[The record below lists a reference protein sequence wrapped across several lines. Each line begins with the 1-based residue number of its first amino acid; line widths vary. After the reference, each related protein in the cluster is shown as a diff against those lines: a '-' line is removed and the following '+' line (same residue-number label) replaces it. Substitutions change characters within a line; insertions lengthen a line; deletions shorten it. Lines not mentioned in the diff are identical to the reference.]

1 MVLFKLVTQRAQS
14 TTFSQCEMQSWCSSG
29 FGLISTAE
37 NHGSNYEVCLHFS
50 QQSLCDLILLALL
63 AVGTNIDGSAPS
75 EHSVWL
81 YVETNSMEVPR
92 SLTAPQKSPSQEQ
105 KSLGG
110 NGDRGEQ
117 PGKVQKGKKRAVH
130 FDISLPTFKP
140 GKRKAQDEPGQN
152 NEAFEASQS
161 ARKQGPPPSESKQE
175 LCHSTLNLS
184 HADSICSHFS
194 STCKEA
200 CLGYLNADT
209 RLVFYSTGTP
219 GPGRRQDTMEKTLP
233 LNEILEGMPILQQLQ
248 LAHLLA
254 TVVLRFHSTP
264 WLAPDWHLKDMFVFG
279 TAPNID
285 EDLLQ
290 LFKTLHLSVS
300 FPDANT
306 HAEQQGPPA
315 EGNATA
321 DLEPNIAHLHGLG
334 NMTLAHLGVALLEI
348 GYKQEIARFRTSREP
363 HDVVTARGL
372 LDGRPTALGTAYQN
386 IIRKCVDCDFAL
398 GKDLENEKL
407 QSAVYS
413 DVVCSL
419 ESMTKKCESLMLG
432 P

>member
-1 MVLFKLVTQRAQS
+1 M
-14 TTFSQCEMQSWCSSG
+14 
-29 FGLISTAE
+29 
-37 NHGSNYEVCLHFS
+37 
-50 QQSLCDLILLALL
+50 
-63 AVGTNIDGSAPS
+63 GTNIDGSEPS

-81 YVETNSMEVPR
+81 YVETNLMEVPR

-105 KSLGG
+105 KFPGA

-130 FDISLPTFKP
+130 FDISLPTFKS
-140 GKRKAQDEPGQN
+140 GKRKVQDEPGQN
-152 NEAFEASQS
+152 NEGFQASRS
-161 ARKQGPPPSESKQE
+161 ARKQAPPPSESKQE
-175 LCHSTLNLS
+175 LCHSTFDLS

-219 GPGRRQDTMEKTLP
+219 GPGGRQDTMEKTLP

-264 WLAPDWHLKDMFVFG
+264 WLAPDWHLKDMSVFG
-279 TAPNID
+279 TAPNVD

-300 FPDANT
+300 FPETNAC
-306 HAEQQGPPA
+306 AEQQKSTA
-315 EGNATA
+315 VDNANV
-321 DLEPNIAHLHGLG
+321 DQEPTIAHLHGFR

-348 GYKQEIARFRTSREP
+348 GYKQEITRFRTRREP
-363 HDVVTARGL
+363 HDVVTARRL
-372 LDGRPTALGTAYQN
+372 LDGRPTALGIAYQN

-398 GKDLENEKL
+398 GNDLANEKL

-419 ESMTKKCESLMLG
+419 ESMIKKCESLMLG

>member
-1 MVLFKLVTQRAQS
+1 MFVLQPERPVNWT
-14 TTFSQCEMQSWCSSG
+14 
-29 FGLISTAE
+29 
-37 NHGSNYEVCLHFS
+37 LH
-50 QQSLCDLILLALL
+50 ALL
-63 AVGTNIDGSAPS
+63 AVGANVDNS
-75 EHSVWL
+75 ELSENSVWL
-81 YVETNSMEVPR
+81 YVETNLMEVPR
-92 SLTAPQKSPSQEQ
+92 SLTAPQKSPPQEQ
-105 KSLGG
+105 KPHGG
-110 NGDRGEQ
+110 NGDPGHQ
-117 PGKVQKGKKRAVH
+117 PRKVQKGKKRAVH
-130 FDISLPTFKP
+130 FDISLPAFNP
-140 GKRKAQDEPGQN
+140 GKRKVQDEPSQEN
-152 NEAFEASQS
+152 EASQAS
-161 ARKQGPPPSESKQE
+161 KSPSKRTPPPSESNQE
-175 LCHSTLNLS
+175 LCHSTFDLS

-200 CLGYLNADT
+200 CLGYLNAEDPA
-209 RLVFYSTGTP
+209 RLVFYSTGAP
-219 GPGRRQDTMEKTLP
+219 DLGGGQDTMEKTLP
-233 LNEILEGMPILQQLQ
+233 LNEILERIPMLQQLQ

-264 WLAPDWHLKDMFVFG
+264 WLAPDWHLKDMSVFG
-279 TAPNID
+279 TASNVD

-306 HAEQQGPPA
+306 CAQQQESP
-315 EGNATA
+315 EGGSATA
-321 DLEPNIAHLHGLG
+321 DLEPSIAHLHGLR

-363 HDVVTARGL
+363 HDVVTARRL

-386 IIRKCVDCDFAL
+386 IVRKCVDCDFAL
-398 GKDLENEKL
+398 GKDLANEKL

-419 ESMTKKCESLMLG
+419 ESMIKKCESLMLG